1 MSSLNIEVILGEEDL
16 HVKPSTKVSIIIKLF
31 GFCLSATI
39 IYFMAIWTI
48 ELSKVEI
55 EDLPVI
61 SVLNKDFK
69 ISAPENTHSNIENLD
84 LSINTLKEGNPS
96 DNYEDYKILNTIE
109 PELLNN
115 EKAVSSNMEDQL
127 QNSINLALKS
137 LENQE
142 IISLDKSF
150 YLYLGSF
157 ENLENANKK
166 LLAAKQIHSLN
177 SVTNFLIKRNISG
190 DKINNYSV
198 ISNKYFYY
206 ENALDY
212 CKAASKHNLDCK
224 IISDI

>member
-1 MSSLNIEVILGEEDL
+1 MVEEELNSKSG
-16 HVKPSTKVSIIIKLF
+16 TKVNFIIKLL
-31 GFCLSATI
+31 GFCLSTTI
-39 IYFMAIWTI
+39 VYFMVIWTI

-69 ISAPENTHSNIENLD
+69 IPAEENSHNGIENLG
-84 LSINTLKEGNPS
+84 LSINTLKEGNS
-96 DNYEDYKILNTIE
+96 LEDYKVYKPFNTIE

-115 EKAVSSNMEDQL
+115 EKAVSSDMENQL

-142 IISLDKSF
+142 IITSDKSF

-157 ENLENANKK
+157 ESAENADKK
-166 LLAAKQIHSLN
+166 LLAVKKIDDLN
-177 SVTNFLIKRNISG
+177 LVTNFSIKKNMNNT
-190 DKINNYSV
+190 INNYSV
-198 ISNKYFYY
+198 ISNNYFFY
-206 ENALDY
+206 EKALDH
-212 CKAASKHNLDCK
+212 CEVVLKHNLDCK

>member
-1 MSSLNIEVILGEEDL
+1 MVEEELNAKSG
-16 HVKPSTKVSIIIKLF
+16 TKVNFIIKLL
-31 GFCLSATI
+31 GFCLSTTI
-39 IYFMAIWTI
+39 IYFMVIWTI

-69 ISAPENTHSNIENLD
+69 IPAEENSHNGIENLG
-84 LSINTLKEGNPS
+84 LSINTLKEGNS
-96 DNYEDYKILNTIE
+96 LEDYKDYKPFNIIE

-115 EKAVSSNMEDQL
+115 EKAVSSDMEVQL

-142 IISLDKSF
+142 ILSSDKSF

-157 ENLENANKK
+157 ESAENADKK
-166 LLAAKQIHSLN
+166 LLAVKKIDDLN
-177 SVTNFLIKRNISG
+177 LVTNFSIKKNMSHNT
-190 DKINNYSV
+190 INNYSV
-198 ISNKYFYY
+198 ISNNYFFY
-206 ENALDY
+206 EKALDH
-212 CKAASKHNLDCK
+212 CEVVLKHNLDCK